1 MNKVLSMK
9 KFLMFALLAA
19 SVISSNSNA
28 ASYVIQPGDTLEG
41 VAHKFGVSYDDLMK
55 ANSGINPEYV
65 RNGLTY
71 GFEIEIPE
79 RKVVQNQRATITIVN
94 PVPKH
99 HPQVYQDKNATY
111 IVNPVPKKPQPQPKH
126 HTTPTGPTITIV
138 EEDTGY

>member
-1 MNKVLSMK
+1 MK

-79 RKVVQNQRATITIVN
+79 RKVVQNQRVIHIVN

-99 HPQVYQDKNATY
+99 
-111 IVNPVPKKPQPQPKH
+111 QPQPKH
-126 HTTPTGPTITIV
+126 QPYAMQHTKHTTPTGPTITIV
-138 EEDTGY
+138 EEDSVY